1 MTWVKSPV
9 AVLFYRAPM
18 RILVRSLAGKLALI
32 QTSFLTVALAAIAFT
47 LWVSW
52 QLEGGAG
59 AINEAGRMRMMTYR
73 LALAHGRGESGEVAR
88 GVEIFDAMV
97 ANLRQGDPSRPLFIP
112 DNKDCADRFNEV
124 ASAWLPLREQ
134 LLKPAGGPLLR
145 LQAEQFVGTVDGFVS
160 AIERTISTRTALLG
174 GMCFGLVVLV
184 VGASV
189 VFVSGTLVWIVRPLQ
204 RLRDGLATMAARD
217 FSPRIDECNSV
228 EEFASL
234 AQGFNT
240 MADALQRSY
249 QGLEAKV
256 AEKTA
261 SLARQNERLAAL
273 YDVALMASHGS
284 DDRAQLASD
293 FAVKIAR
300 VAAADAAAVR
310 LANEDGDRLLLLGQT
325 RLPQGMSEA
334 ERCVHLGD
342 CACGEHLQTQTGAR
356 VIPIRQLGTASL
368 RHCEQAG
375 YQTVI
380 ALPMRSGSR
389 TLGEVA
395 LFFYGEKQP
404 GESESQLLDAL
415 VGHFG
420 TLLDN
425 LRLAARDREMA
436 VSEERNLLAQ
446 ELHDSI
452 AQSLAFLKIQVQ
464 LLRSGLAKQRPADVD
479 AALTEI
485 DAGVRESYADVREL
499 LMHFR
504 TRPRHEDIEHAL
516 RTTLSKFELQS
527 GIQAQLLVHG
537 NGVPLPPDE
546 QIQVLHVVQEALSNV
561 RKHAGAQH
569 VEVRVIRE
577 PHWRFEVSDD
587 GRGFDTEHGHFDESH
602 VGLRIMRER
611 AQRIGASLGVRARE
625 GGGTVVV
632 LELREHALASE
643 TPSAGAKVSGAG
655 HNAAVAAEP
664 MVAGG
669 HA

>member
-1 MTWVKSPV
+1 
-9 AVLFYRAPM
+9 M
-18 RILVRSLAGKLALI
+18 RTLLRSLAGKLALI
-32 QTSFLTVALAAIAFT
+32 QTTFLMVALAAIGFT

-73 LALAHGRGESGEVAR
+73 LALAHERGEVSEVNR
-88 GVEIFDAMV
+88 GVETFDDMI

-112 DNKDCADRFNEV
+112 DNKACIDRFGEV
-124 ASAWLPLREQ
+124 AAAWVPLRAQ
-134 LLKPAGGPLLR
+134 LLKPGGGGLLH

-217 FSPRIDECNSV
+217 FSPRIDERNSV

-249 QGLEAKV
+249 QDLEAKV
-256 AEKTA
+256 AHKTA
-261 SLARQNERLAAL
+261 SLAQQNERLAAL

-284 DDRAQLASD
+284 DDRAQLAND

-300 VAAADAAAVR
+300 VAGADAAAVR

-325 RLPQGMSEA
+325 RLPQRMSEA
-334 ERCVHLGD
+334 ERCVHMGD

-356 VIPIRQLGTASL
+356 VIPIRQLGSTAL
-368 RHCEQAG
+368 GFCEQAG

-380 ALPMRSGSR
+380 ALPMRSGQR
-389 TLGEVA
+389 TLGEVE
-395 LFFYGEKQP
+395 LFFYGEKRP

-415 VGHFG
+415 VGHFA
-420 TLLDN
+420 TLLEN

-464 LLRSGLAKQRPADVD
+464 LLRGGLQKQRPADVD
-479 AALTEI
+479 AALAEI

-499 LMHFR
+499 LLHFR
-504 TRPRHEDIEHAL
+504 TRPGHEDIQHAL

-527 GIQAQLLVHG
+527 GIQAQLMVHG

-561 RKHAGAQH
+561 RKHAGAEH
-569 VEVRVIRE
+569 VEVRVIQE
-577 PHWRFEVSDD
+577 PAWRFEVSDD
-587 GRGFDTEHGHFDESH
+587 GRGFDTENGRFDETH

-611 AQRIGASLGVRARE
+611 AQRIGASLSLRPRE
-625 GGGTVVV
+625 GGGTVVT
-632 LELREHALASE
+632 LELKKPDAGEGRAE
-643 TPSAGAKVSGAG
+643 TAGAGEARV
-655 HNAAVAAEP
+655 HNVWVATEARL
-664 MVAGG
+664 AGG

>member
-1 MTWVKSPV
+1 
-9 AVLFYRAPM
+9 M
-18 RILVRSLAGKLALI
+18 RTLLRSLAGKLALI
-32 QTSFLTVALAAIAFT
+32 QTTFLMVALAAIGFT

-73 LALAHGRGESGEVAR
+73 LALAHERGEVSEVNR
-88 GVEIFDAMV
+88 GVETFDDMI

-112 DNKDCADRFNEV
+112 DNKACIDRFGEV
-124 ASAWLPLREQ
+124 AAAWVPLRAQ
-134 LLKPAGGPLLR
+134 LLKPGGGGLLH

-217 FSPRIDECNSV
+217 FSPRIDERNSV

-261 SLARQNERLAAL
+261 SLAQQNERLAAL

-284 DDRAQLASD
+284 DDRAQLAND

-300 VAAADAAAVR
+300 VAGADAAAVR

-325 RLPQGMSEA
+325 RLPQRMSEA

-356 VIPIRQLGTASL
+356 VIPIRQLGRAAL
-368 RHCEQAG
+368 GFCEQAG

-380 ALPMRSGSR
+380 ALPMLSGQR
-389 TLGEVA
+389 TLGEVE
-395 LFFYGEKQP
+395 LFFYGEKRP

-420 TLLDN
+420 TLLEN

-464 LLRSGLAKQRPADVD
+464 LLRSGLQKQRPADVD
-479 AALTEI
+479 AALAEI

-499 LMHFR
+499 LLHFR
-504 TRPRHEDIEHAL
+504 TRPGHEDIQHAL

-527 GIQAQLLVHG
+527 GIQAQLMVHG

-569 VEVRVIRE
+569 VEVRVIQE
-577 PHWRFEVSDD
+577 PAWRFEVSDD
-587 GRGFDTEHGHFDESH
+587 GRGFDTENGRFDETH

-611 AQRIGASLGVRARE
+611 AQRIGASLSVRPRE
-625 GGGTVVV
+625 GGGTVVA
-632 LELREHALASE
+632 LELQAPE
-643 TPSAGAKVSGAG
+643 AGEGRVEAAG
-655 HNAAVAAEP
+655 VGEPPVHNEWVATEARL
-664 MVAGG
+664 AGG
-669 HA
+669 RA

>member
-1 MTWVKSPV
+1 
-9 AVLFYRAPM
+9 M
-18 RILVRSLAGKLALI
+18 RTLLRSLAGKLALI
-32 QTSFLTVALAAIAFT
+32 QTTFLMVALAAIGFT

-73 LALAHGRGESGEVAR
+73 LALAHERGEVSEVNR
-88 GVEIFDAMV
+88 GVETFDDMI

-112 DNKDCADRFNEV
+112 DNKACIDRFGEV
-124 ASAWLPLREQ
+124 AAAWVPLRAQ
-134 LLKPAGGPLLR
+134 LLKPGGGGLLH

-217 FSPRIDECNSV
+217 FSPRIDERNSV

-261 SLARQNERLAAL
+261 SLAQQNERLAAL

-284 DDRAQLASD
+284 DDRAQLAND

-300 VAAADAAAVR
+300 VAGADAAAVR

-325 RLPQGMSEA
+325 RLPQRMSEA

-356 VIPIRQLGTASL
+356 VIPIRQLGRAAL
-368 RHCEQAG
+368 GFCEQAG

-380 ALPMRSGSR
+380 ALPMRSGQR
-389 TLGEVA
+389 TLGEVE
-395 LFFYGEKQP
+395 LFFYGEKRP

-420 TLLDN
+420 TLLEN

-464 LLRSGLAKQRPADVD
+464 LLRSGLQKQRPADVD
-479 AALTEI
+479 AALAEI
-485 DAGVRESYADVREL
+485 DAGVSESYADVREL
-499 LMHFR
+499 LLHFR
-504 TRPRHEDIEHAL
+504 TRPGHEDIQHAL

-527 GIQAQLLVHG
+527 GIQAQLMVHG

-569 VEVRVIRE
+569 VEVRVIQE
-577 PHWRFEVSDD
+577 PAWRFEVSDD
-587 GRGFDTEHGHFDESH
+587 GRGFDTENGRFDETH

-611 AQRIGASLGVRARE
+611 AQRIGASLSVRPRE
-625 GGGTVVV
+625 GGGTVVA
-632 LELREHALASE
+632 LELQAPE
-643 TPSAGAKVSGAG
+643 AGEGRGEAAG
-655 HNAAVAAEP
+655 LGEPPVHNDWVATEARL
-664 MVAGG
+664 AGG
-669 HA
+669 RA

>member
-1 MTWVKSPV
+1 
-9 AVLFYRAPM
+9 M
-18 RILVRSLAGKLALI
+18 RTLLRSLAGKLALI
-32 QTSFLTVALAAIAFT
+32 QTTFLMVALAAIGFT

-73 LALAHGRGESGEVAR
+73 LALAHERGEVSEVNR
-88 GVEIFDAMV
+88 GVETFDDMI

-112 DNKDCADRFNEV
+112 DNKACIDRFGEV
-124 ASAWLPLREQ
+124 AAAWVPLRAQ
-134 LLKPAGGPLLR
+134 LLKPGSGGLLH

-217 FSPRIDECNSV
+217 FSPRIDERNSV

-249 QGLEAKV
+249 QCLEAKV

-261 SLARQNERLAAL
+261 SLAQQNERLAAL

-284 DDRAQLASD
+284 DDRAQLAND

-300 VAAADAAAVR
+300 VAGADAAAVR

-325 RLPQGMSEA
+325 RLPQRMSEA

-356 VIPIRQLGTASL
+356 VIPIRQLGRAAL
-368 RHCEQAG
+368 GFCEQAG

-380 ALPMRSGSR
+380 ALPMRSGQR
-389 TLGEVA
+389 TLGEVE
-395 LFFYGEKQP
+395 LFFYGEKRP

-420 TLLDN
+420 TLLEN

-464 LLRSGLAKQRPADVD
+464 LLRSGLQKQRPADVD
-479 AALTEI
+479 AALAEI

-499 LMHFR
+499 LLHFR
-504 TRPRHEDIEHAL
+504 TRPGHEDIQHAL

-527 GIQAQLLVHG
+527 GIQAQLMVHG

-569 VEVRVIRE
+569 VEVRVIQE
-577 PHWRFEVSDD
+577 PAWRFEVSDD
-587 GRGFDTEHGHFDESH
+587 GRGFDTENGRFDETH

-611 AQRIGASLGVRARE
+611 AQRIGASLSVRPRE
-625 GGGTVVV
+625 GGGTVVA
-632 LELREHALASE
+632 LELQAPEAGEGRAEAAGLGE
-643 TPSAGAKVSGAG
+643 PSV
-655 HNAAVAAEP
+655 HNDWMATEARL
-664 MVAGG
+664 AGG
-669 HA
+669 RA

>member
-1 MTWVKSPV
+1 MRT
-9 AVLFYRAPM
+9 LF
-18 RILVRSLAGKLALI
+18 RSLAGKLALI
-32 QTSFLTVALAAIAFT
+32 QTTFLTVALAAIAFT

-73 LALAHGRGESGEVAR
+73 LALAHERGDYGEVAG
-88 GVEIFDAMV
+88 GVEVFDDMV
-97 ANLRQGDPSRPLFIP
+97 ASLRQGDPSRPLFIP
-112 DNKDCADRFNEV
+112 DNQACADRFNEV
-124 ASAWLPLREQ
+124 AAAWIPLRQQ
-134 LLKPAGGPLLR
+134 LLKPGERAQLR
-145 LQAEQFVGTVDGFVS
+145 VQSDQFVSTVDGFVS

-217 FSPRIDECNSV
+217 FSPRIDERNSV
-228 EEFASL
+228 EEFSSL

-261 SLARQNERLAAL
+261 SLAQQNERLAAL

-284 DDRAQLASD
+284 DDRALLAND
-293 FAVKIAR
+293 FAAKIAR
-300 VAAADAAAVR
+300 VAGADAAAVR

-325 RLPQGMSEA
+325 RLPQRMSEA

-342 CACGEHLQTQTGAR
+342 CACGEHLQTQVGAR
-356 VIPIRQLGTASL
+356 VIPIRQLGRQAL
-368 RHCEQAG
+368 GFCEQAG

-380 ALPMRSGSR
+380 ALPMRSGPR
-389 TLGEVA
+389 TLGEVE
-395 LFFYGEKQP
+395 LFFYGEKRP
-404 GESESQLLDAL
+404 TEAESQLLDAL

-464 LLRSGLAKQRPADVD
+464 LLRGGLARQRPQDVE

-485 DAGVRESYADVREL
+485 DTGVRESYADVREL
-499 LMHFR
+499 LLHFR
-504 TRPRHEDIEHAL
+504 TRPGHEDIEHAL

-527 GIQAQLLVHG
+527 GIQAQLVVQG
-537 NGVPLPPDE
+537 SGVPLPPDQ

-561 RKHAGAQH
+561 RKHAGAKL
-569 VEVRVIRE
+569 VEVRVLQE
-577 PHWRFEVSDD
+577 PTWRFEVSDD
-587 GRGFDTEHGHFDESH
+587 GRGFDTENGRFDETH

-611 AQRIGASLGVRARE
+611 AQRIGAHVSIRPRE
-625 GGGTVVV
+625 AGGTIVA
-632 LELREHALASE
+632 LELPRTGLD
-643 TPSAGAKVSGAG
+643 AGALTRDAALQADE
-655 HNAAVAAEP
+655 NASRAAQVLLP
-664 MVAGG
+664 AGG
-669 HA
+669 LA